1 MPKYRFALFL
11 LVLTISDSK
20 VAGSEQ
26 MACTTKEEPILV
38 SGSINKA
45 FTMQITNKVKSC
57 NGYCVSKLVSLD
69 ATMAD
74 GNQAHIRNVHFSC
87 VPIVAKAIKMCSKTC
102 TTQIYKNEKSSKS
115 IDRSVGSLKRVLVK
129 EIGDFSFEKAEEK
142 TCCCKD
148 AKCAR
153 RMDATMRLNLR
164 SNYKIH

>member
-1 MPKYRFALFL
+1 MPKYRLLFL
-11 LVLTISDSK
+11 FLFVILT
-20 VAGSEQ
+20 GSE
-26 MACTTKEEPILV
+26 ATDLLTCTSKEEPILV
-38 SGSINKA
+38 SGSINKE
-45 FTMQITNKVKSC
+45 FSMQITDKVKNC
-57 NGYCVSKLVSLD
+57 NGYCVSKFVSLD

-74 GNQAHIRNVHFSC
+74 GNQAHIRNIHFSC
-87 VPIVAKAIKMCSKTC
+87 IPIVPKAEKMCSKFC
-102 TTQIYKNEKSSKS
+102 TTEIYKNDETSKS

-153 RMDATMRLNLR
+153 RLDASMRLNIR